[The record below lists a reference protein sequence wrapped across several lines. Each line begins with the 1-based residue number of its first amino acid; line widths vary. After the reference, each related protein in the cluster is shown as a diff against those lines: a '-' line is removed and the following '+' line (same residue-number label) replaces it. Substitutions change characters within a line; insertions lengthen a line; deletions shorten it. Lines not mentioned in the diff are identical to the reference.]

1 MKITNRKIL
10 VLFFVFRTVG
20 IVGGRYGSSR
30 VDGVGIRLQVFSSI
44 FT

>member
-20 IVGGRYGSSR
+20 IVGGRYGSSG